1 MYGLD
6 FLFYLGLFISP
17 QIREALNPQ
26 CGGVW
31 RWGFGEEIRDIS
43 NHVSGALMIGLVTL
57 QEEEEGDLRLCAH
70 TQKKGPC
77 EDTVRRGCL

>member
-1 MYGLD
+1 MYGPD

-31 RWGFGEEIRDIS
+31 RWGFGEEITDIS
-43 NHVSGALMIGLVTL
+43 NYVSAALMIGLVTL
-57 QEEEEGDLRLCAH
+57 QEEEEGDLPLCATH
-70 TQKKGPC
+70 
-77 EDTVRRGCL
+77 RRRAQ